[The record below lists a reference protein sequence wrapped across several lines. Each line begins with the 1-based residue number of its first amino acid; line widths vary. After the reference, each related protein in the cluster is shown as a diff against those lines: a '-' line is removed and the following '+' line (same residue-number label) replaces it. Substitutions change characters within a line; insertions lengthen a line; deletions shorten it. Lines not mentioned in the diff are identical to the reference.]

1 MSKID
6 RKITRAMRRRIAKL
20 KRDARRSKQSAKR
33 AARAVREA
41 KRIKAIHELKFGAS
55 LRS

>member
-1 MSKID
+1 MRKKIAQLKKKAD
-6 RKITRAMRRRIAKL
+6 EMKL
-20 KRDARRSKQSAKR
+20 RAKR

-55 LRS
+55 LRT